1 MASRNRREPLASGP
15 APRPDM
21 SATSTRKRKAVAL
34 AADADLVLRKCRQLR
49 QSLEAKAEIESSV
62 VGVLPEGIPS
72 DIVEVVEL
80 PATQVLEGMEAMA
93 LHIAQQVLE
102 RKGFSL
108 EIPSRAASNQIYVK
122 EWDRIVLGGKRSS
135 RSFLNVK
142 ESRKSAITL
151 RVMQL
156 LHAVL
161 MKRIHITKRDLFYT
175 DVKLFV
181 DQAESD
187 GVLDD
192 VATMIGCTRSNLHVV
207 ASDKGL
213 VVGRIQFE
221 EDGDFID
228 CTKMGVGGKAIPP
241 YIDKIENIASDAE
254 FILLVEKEA
263 AYMRMAVRFGEAI
276 GFISHS
282 IIASHSIWLHSQE
295 DRFYHRYPCIII
307 TAKGQPD
314 VATRMFLA
322 RITSELKIPVLGLVD
337 SDPYGLKILSVYMS
351 GSKNMSYDSAS
362 LTTPDI
368 KWLGLRP
375 SDLDKY
381 DLPEQCRLDMT
392 ENDIKTGKEMM
403 KEDFIQ
409 KNPEWMKELE
419 IMVRQRR
426 LGQGY

>member
-263 AYMRMAVRFGEAI
+263 AYMRMA
-276 GFISHS
+276 
-282 IIASHSIWLHSQE
+282 E

-419 IMVRQRR
+419 IMVKTKKKAEIQALSSFGFQYVTEQYLPRK
-426 LGQGY
+426 LKEGDWI